1 MNSFERDKQAIQGGD
16 TIEVMKRRK
25 VQIATLE
32 TKLGREKNTFRA
44 SIIAYQLEE
53 RRTEY
58 AALDALI

>member
-25 VQIATLE
+25 VQITTLE
-32 TKLGREKNTFRA
+32 TKLGREKNTFHA

>member
-25 VQIATLE
+25 AEITALE
-32 TKLGREKNTFRA
+32 NKLGREKKSFRS
-44 SIIAYQLEE
+44 SIIAYQLDQ
-53 RRTEY
+53 RRAEY

>member
-25 VQIATLE
+25 VQITTLE

-44 SIIAYQLEE
+44 SIIAHQLDQ
-53 RRTEY
+53 RHTEY